1 MGMGLGGLGSRLQ
14 LDAMATGQKNKDGRQ
29 AKAERMLCLI
39 APLLGSM
46 GGARAETH
54 TPNVLCK
61 DFIFQKNPFPKKAEG
76 SQVQLCVR
84 PAALANVGPPCEN
97 MQLRVRI
104 QGEALQRPL
113 RHCIELASLR
123 TGLGDT
129 SGQHSVTHELTHWI
143 TLQGNP
149 KS

>member
-1 MGMGLGGLGSRLQ
+1 MG
-14 LDAMATGQKNKDGRQ
+14 
-29 AKAERMLCLI
+29 
-39 APLLGSM
+39 
-46 GGARAETH
+46 
-54 TPNVLCK
+54 
-61 DFIFQKNPFPKKAEG
+61 FIFKDLKNAFPKKSEG

-129 SGQHSVTHELTHWI
+129 SGRHSVTHELPQWVILQVRTKVNALNTHGSRGQQVGPW
-143 TLQGNP
+143 L
-149 KS
+149 